1 MPTPEELE
9 PKRSLWRRWI
19 IYLDSNER
27 PIRRPLSRRQW
38 AIMLAVFVAGLIA
51 VAAAPFTYWSPDVRA
66 LPCRSDLSL
75 EVLVR
80 LAVATAAAV
89 VVVVVVGYFLRCR
102 RSVLSFFLGT
112 ILFASVSQ
120 LLSLQHYTSAAGVC
134 H

>member
-27 PIRRPLSRRQW
+27 PIRRPLTRRQW
-38 AIMLAVFVAGLIA
+38 AIMLAVFAAGLVA
-51 VAAAPFTYWSPDVRA
+51 VAAAPFTYWSPDIRA
-66 LPCRSDLSL
+66 LPCRPDLSID
-75 EVLVR
+75 VLVR

-89 VVVVVVGYFLRCR
+89 AVVAAVGYFLRCR

-120 LLSLQHYTSAAGVC
+120 LLTLRQSTGGTGIC